1 MLCKT
6 FSRFSGTSNSAY
18 ISTSPKDFSLS
29 KKLPKVAFKAN
40 ENILV
45 SKGKIG
51 AKFDLALN
59 TNPVLVI
66 LPYIPDY
73 TPNIVMVLS
82 KKKLK
87 LLVSYG
93 LNENLTVGP

>member
-1 MLCKT
+1 
-6 FSRFSGTSNSAY
+6 
-18 ISTSPKDFSLS
+18 
-29 KKLPKVAFKAN
+29 
-40 ENILV
+40 
-45 SKGKIG
+45 
-51 AKFDLALN
+51 
-59 TNPVLVI
+59 